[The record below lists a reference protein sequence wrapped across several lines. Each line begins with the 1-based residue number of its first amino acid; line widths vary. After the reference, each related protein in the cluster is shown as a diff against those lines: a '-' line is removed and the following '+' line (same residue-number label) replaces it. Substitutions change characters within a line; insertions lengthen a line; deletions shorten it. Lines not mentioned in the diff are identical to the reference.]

1 MNLPYRID
9 QSCMRASRVV
19 FLIFALCVASPGCDR
34 QVVVPSGS
42 SKTPDPAGET
52 QLSHRNFQ
60 GAAMG
65 TTWRLTITQA
75 KISEDRADQ
84 VEKKIKDVIQEVEGA
99 MSTFIPDSELSIFNK
114 TGANI
119 PVKVS
124 PGTLNVVYKALQIA
138 ELTSGAFDPT
148 VWPLVR
154 LWGFGD
160 SEVGDNAPTN
170 AQIEKAAELVDYRA
184 VIVDNQNETFVK
196 TREGISLDLAS
207 IAKGYAVDRVWE
219 ALDSWGYTDYMIE
232 IGGEVRTKGKNITGM
247 PWRIG
252 IDKPSFDKGP
262 GEELQTVV
270 HLSGEAVATSGDY
283 RNFRS
288 VSGRRISHTIDPR
301 LKGPIRHNL
310 ASATVISPTC
320 LDADALATAAN
331 VLGAE
336 EGKKLIESIP
346 DAQAYFI
353 TRVDE
358 KHFKVDM
365 TSGFAKYLKQD

>member
-1 MNLPYRID
+1 MNLPYRIY
-9 QSCMRASRVV
+9 QSCMRASCVAI
-19 FLIFALCVASPGCDR
+19 LIFALCAASLGCDR
-34 QVVVPSGS
+34 QVVVPSES
-42 SKTPDPAGET
+42 SKTQNPAGET

-65 TTWRLTITQA
+65 TTWRATISHA
-75 KISEDRADQ
+75 KISEDQADQ
-84 VEKKIKDVIQEVEGA
+84 IEKKIKDVIQEVEGA
-99 MSTFIPDSELSIFNK
+99 MSTFIPDSELSVFNK
-114 TGANI
+114 SGANI

-124 PGTLNVVYKALQIA
+124 PGTLNVVSKALQIA
-138 ELTSGAFDPT
+138 KLTSGAFDPT

-160 SEVGDNAPTN
+160 NKVGDNVPTK

-184 VIVDNQNETFVK
+184 MIVDKQNETLVK

-219 ALDSWGYTDYMIE
+219 ALDSWGYTDFMIE

-252 IDKPSFDKGP
+252 IDKPRFDKGP

-288 VSGRRISHTIDPR
+288 VGGQRVSHTIDPR

-310 ASATVISPTC
+310 ASVTVISSNC

-331 VLGAE
+331 VLGAA

-353 TRVDE
+353 TRVNE
-358 KHFKVDM
+358 KSFEVSM
-365 TSGFAKYLKQD
+365 TSGFAKYLKKN